1 LKFPLLYDRTHCQ
14 AISDQ
19 SYPNPDRVIV
29 KQILQKSKFV
39 VFFEHKNTTI
49 FHTPWYNF
57 FGSFY
62 RTKFKGLLEEE
73 VMKRRKTSLVLC
85 ILVTGLLVSCSK
97 ADVSTVGIA
106 VKQFDNAYLTLMR
119 KAIQTKADEL
129 GLTVDITDGRADQ
142 TIVNNNVDLYV
153 TKGYRAIGVNLQDSS
168 GAEGIIQK
176 ATAKNIA
183 VVFFNVEP
191 DAGVMESSKNVYY
204 VGAKA
209 EDSGVMQGEALV
221 EYWKSNPG
229 ADLNNDG
236 VLQYVMLM
244 GEPGH
249 QDAKLRT
256 EYSVKTI
263 EAAGIKVQEVAKDTA
278 NWQRSQGQDVMA
290 AILAA
295 NSNIEA
301 VIANNDEMAL
311 GAIEAM
317 KAKGYFIDG
326 GISIPVVGVDATTEA
341 LIAIKDGTLYSSPF
355 NDAVNQ
361 GYAVVKLCEL
371 LSKGETPTAENLGY
385 NLSGRYVWIP
395 YVNVT
400 IKNVDNF

>member
-1 LKFPLLYDRTHCQ
+1 MKRTLVLGVL
-14 AISDQ
+14 AA
-19 SYPNPDRVIV
+19 
-29 KQILQKSKFV
+29 
-39 VFFEHKNTTI
+39 
-49 FHTPWYNF
+49 
-57 FGSFY
+57 
-62 RTKFKGLLEEE
+62 GLL
-73 VMKRRKTSLVLC
+73 L
-85 ILVTGLLVSCSK
+85 GCSK
-97 ADVSTVGIA
+97 PDVTTVGIA

-119 KAIQTKADEL
+119 KAIQVKADEL

-142 TIVNNNVDLYV
+142 TTVNNNVDLYV

-176 ATAKNIA
+176 AGTKNIP

-191 DAGVMESSKNVYY
+191 DAADMNSSEKVYY

-209 EDSGVMQGEALV
+209 EDSGVMQGEALA
-221 EYWKSNPG
+221 EYWNSNPG
-229 ADLNNDG
+229 ADLNGDG

-256 EYSVKTI
+256 EYSVKTL
-263 EAAGIKVQEVAKDTA
+263 EAAGIKTEEAARDTA

-317 KAKGYFIDG
+317 KAKGYFG
-326 GISIPVVGVDATTEA
+326 AGISIPVVGVDATDEA
-341 LIAIKDGTLYSSPF
+341 LIAIKEGTLYSSPF

-361 GYAVVKLCEL
+361 GYAVVKLCDL
-371 LSKGETPTAENLGY
+371 LAKGETPTSQNLGY
-385 NLSGRYVWIP
+385 ALDGKYVWIP

-400 IKNVDNF
+400 IKNVDSF

>member
-1 LKFPLLYDRTHCQ
+1 
-14 AISDQ
+14 
-19 SYPNPDRVIV
+19 
-29 KQILQKSKFV
+29 
-39 VFFEHKNTTI
+39 
-49 FHTPWYNF
+49 
-57 FGSFY
+57 
-62 RTKFKGLLEEE
+62 
-73 VMKRRKTSLVLC
+73 MKRVLVLSVFVAA
-85 ILVTGLLVSCSK
+85 LVLGCSK
-97 ADVSTVGIA
+97 PDVTTVGIA

-119 KAIQTKADEL
+119 RAIQAKADEL

-142 TIVNNNVDLYV
+142 TTVNNNVDLYV

-176 ATAKNIA
+176 AGAKNIP

-191 DAGVMESSKNVYY
+191 DAADINSSDKVYY

-209 EDSGVMQGEALV
+209 EDSGVMQGEALA
-221 EYWKSNPG
+221 EYWKANPG
-229 ADLNNDG
+229 ADLNGDG
-236 VLQYVMLM
+236 ILQYVMLM

-256 EYSVKTI
+256 EYSVKTL
-263 EAAGIKVQEVAKDTA
+263 EAAGIKVEEVARDTA
-278 NWQRSQGQDVMA
+278 NWQRSQGLAVMA

-317 KAKGYFIDG
+317 KAKGYFG
-326 GISIPVVGVDATTEA
+326 GGVSIPVVGVDATDEA

-371 LSKGETPTAENLGY
+371 LAKGETPTSQNLGY
-385 NLSGRYVWIP
+385 TLDGRYVWIP

-400 IKNVDNF
+400 IKNVDSF

>member
-1 LKFPLLYDRTHCQ
+1 
-14 AISDQ
+14 
-19 SYPNPDRVIV
+19 
-29 KQILQKSKFV
+29 
-39 VFFEHKNTTI
+39 
-49 FHTPWYNF
+49 
-57 FGSFY
+57 
-62 RTKFKGLLEEE
+62 
-73 VMKRRKTSLVLC
+73 MKRTLVLSF
-85 ILVTGLLVSCSK
+85 LVAGLFLGCSK
-97 ADVSTVGIA
+97 PDVTTVGIA

-119 KAIQTKADEL
+119 KAIQAKADEL

-142 TIVNNNVDLYV
+142 TTINNNVDLYV

-176 ATAKNIA
+176 AGTKNIP

-191 DAGVMESSKNVYY
+191 DATDMNSSEKVYY

-209 EDSGVMQGEALV
+209 EDSGVMQGEALI
-221 EYWKSNPG
+221 EYWNTNPG
-229 ADLNNDG
+229 ADLNGDG

-256 EYSVKTI
+256 EYSVKTLQ
-263 EAAGIKVQEVAKDTA
+263 AAGINVEEVAKDTA

-317 KAKGYFIDG
+317 KAKGYFGTG
-326 GISIPVVGVDATTEA
+326 GISIPVVGVDATDEA
-341 LIAIKDGTLYSSPF
+341 LIAIKEGTLYSSPF

-371 LSKGETPTAENLGY
+371 LAKGETPSSQNLGY
-385 NLSGRYVWIP
+385 TLDGKYVWIP

-400 IKNVDNF
+400 IKNVDSF